1 MFRSGRP
8 KVFPSKIS
16 PLHAFLTFLE
26 EEGQVGYQIECHKY
40 ERRPQPAGSARNSI
54 FKMTVADTCGFR
66 PRTGTGDKMQIFN
79 GSDSQRSGF
88 AEGFIARPHSR
99 SESIRSTFPC
109 RHRQGVLVPYRNQL
123 PGPISESNRKA
134 ERWMSDRLDAH
145 GTRELPVL
153 EDRLHKQV

>member
-8 KVFPSKIS
+8 KVFPSKIA

-54 FKMTVADTCGFR
+54 FKMTVTDTCGFR

-109 RHRQGVLVPYRNQL
+109 RHRQGVLVPLQKSIAWPNIREQ
-123 PGPISESNRKA
+123 EKA
-134 ERWMSDRLDAH
+134 RAVDV
-145 GTRELPVL
+145 G
-153 EDRLHKQV
+153 